1 MSFLK
6 LSALTLVVK
15 TFVCGEKEVI
25 VSGAGKRKNLDGDE
39 VFVRESKS
47 LFYLYPQL
55 GNTEDRFREFHEF
68 SINCGQPMGVVLTTK
83 CEVCRLCKRVLLVEP
98 NSHVVVP

>member
-6 LSALTLVVK
+6 LSALTSVVK

-39 VFVRESKS
+39 VFVR
-47 LFYLYPQL
+47 
-55 GNTEDRFREFHEF
+55 
-68 SINCGQPMGVVLTTK
+68 
-83 CEVCRLCKRVLLVEP
+83 
-98 NSHVVVP
+98 